1 MKSKLRLFALMF
13 LGVLLSVSCSKKEE
27 GGSGGDGG
35 NGGDGGEI
43 PTATYG
49 WKLTSWNGGTAID
62 GYVYLQ
68 FADDGTFTLYQQIG
82 ESTKAGYERLTGTYV
97 IENDPDSNRIISGR
111 YSDDT
116 PWKDTYIIETWTD
129 AEIRWRAVSDAAVS
143 IYTWSEIPDY
153 VTASS
158 VSTTS
163 RSAVPEQR
171 FL

>member
-1 MKSKLRLFALMF
+1 MKSKLRLFALML

-27 GGSGGDGG
+27 GGSDGDGGDGG
-35 NGGDGGEI
+35 SGET
-43 PTATYG
+43 PAATYG

-68 FADDGTFTLYQQIG
+68 FAEDGTFTLYQQIG
-82 ESTKAGYERLTGTYV
+82 ESTKAGYEKLTGTYV
-97 IENDPDSNRIISGR
+97 IENDPESNRIISGR

-116 PWKDTYIIETWTD
+116 PWTDTYIIESWTD
-129 AEIRWRAVSDAAVS
+129 AEIRWRAVSDADVS

-153 VTASS
+153 VMAPS

-163 RSAVPEQR
+163 RSAVPGQR